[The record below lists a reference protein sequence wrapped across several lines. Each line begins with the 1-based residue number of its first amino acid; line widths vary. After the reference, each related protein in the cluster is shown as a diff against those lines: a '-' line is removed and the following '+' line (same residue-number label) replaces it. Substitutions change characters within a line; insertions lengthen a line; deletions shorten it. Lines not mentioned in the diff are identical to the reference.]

1 MFLRCDDVHVSGI
14 RAVSPALYVNG
25 SSNADGIDIDA
36 CQRVVVEDSVFDVN
50 DDAVCI
56 KSGVDWYGRKFGRY
70 GSPPMLSF
78 NIWPDSDRLC
88 CSGAIPS
95 HARAQG
101 GARCDRVLLLA

>member
-1 MFLRCDDVHVSGI
+1 MLLRCDDVHVSGI

-36 CQRVVVEDSVFDVN
+36 CQRVVVEDSTFDVN

-70 GSPPMLSF
+70 GPPRLLSF
-78 NIWPDSDRLC
+78 RPDSDRLC
-88 CSGAIPS
+88 CAGAIPPD
-95 HARAQG
+95 ARTCPMRSA
-101 GARCDRVLLLA
+101 V